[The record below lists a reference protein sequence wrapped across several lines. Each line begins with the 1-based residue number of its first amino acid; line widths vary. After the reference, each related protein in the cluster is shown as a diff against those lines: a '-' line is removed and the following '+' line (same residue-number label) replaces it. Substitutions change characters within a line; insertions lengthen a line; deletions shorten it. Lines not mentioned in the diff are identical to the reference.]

1 MDELDD
7 RARQFG
13 SDPNCA
19 SEDYNRD
26 FVGLAVVFGPIRA
39 ITDNDNDGTNDS
51 FLLAHTSHQ

>member
-7 RARQFG
+7 RAPQFG

-26 FVGLAVVFGPIRA
+26 FVGLAVVFGPI
-39 ITDNDNDGTNDS
+39 TDNDGMNDS
-51 FLLAHTSHQ
+51 FLLAHASHQ